1 MPPRQKVKTS
11 VPKVP
16 PHSQEAEQSVLGAL
30 MLDNRAWDRI
40 ADRISIQDFY
50 RSDHQLIF
58 ETMSRLV
65 DQHKPLDVLTI
76 AEALKAREQ
85 LSAAG
90 GEPYLYELAKNTP
103 SAANIVAYV
112 DIVRERA
119 ILRQLIEAGTDITH
133 DGFNPDGRDIKEL
146 LDTAEQRVFH
156 IAESRV
162 RGSGPIA
169 IGPLLTKATDRIDKL
184 FHSKQAI
191 TGLSSGFTDLDKLT
205 SGLQDGDLIV
215 VAGRPSMGKT
225 VFAINIAEVAAIKG
239 NIPVLV
245 FSMEMPAESLV
256 MRMLSSLGS
265 IDQHKVRTGQLK
277 DDDWPRITHAIE
289 MLSETK
295 LFIDDTP
302 ALTPSEIRSRARRL
316 AREHGGLGLIVID
329 YLQLMHVPGTKENRS
344 TEISEISRSLKA
356 LAKELNVPVVALS
369 QLNRSLEARVDK
381 RPVMSDLRECVT
393 GDTLICLADGRRV
406 PIQDLV
412 GHSPEVIAVDDKG
425 RLVCAKSEV
434 IWKVGE
440 RSVFEIKLASGRSI
454 KATAEHRLL
463 AFKGWRHV
471 KDFKVGDRLAIAHQ
485 VPEPDRLLQHC
496 QSDLFWDR
504 IVSIEEKGSEEV
516 YDLTVP
522 KYASWLA
529 DGVVSHNSGAI
540 EQDADLIAFIYRDE
554 VYHEDSPDKGKAEII
569 IAKHRNGPIG
579 KVILTFRGQY
589 TRFDNFSH
597 ESVPQ
602 RMPFGGVPV

>member
-1 MPPRQKVKTS
+1 MSPRQKVKTS

-40 ADRISIQDFY
+40 VDRISVQDFY
-50 RSDHQLIF
+50 HSDHQLIF
-58 ETMSRLV
+58 ETMNRLV

-90 GEPYLYELAKNTP
+90 GEVYLYELAKNTP
-103 SAANIVAYV
+103 SAANIIAYA

-184 FHSKQAI
+184 FHSKQVI

-225 VFAINIAEVAAIKG
+225 VFVINIAEVAAIKG

-369 QLNRSLEARVDK
+369 QLNRSLEGRVDK
-381 RPVMSDLRECVT
+381 RPVMSDLRE
-393 GDTLICLADGRRV
+393 
-406 PIQDLV
+406 
-412 GHSPEVIAVDDKG
+412 
-425 RLVCAKSEV
+425 
-434 IWKVGE
+434 
-440 RSVFEIKLASGRSI
+440 
-454 KATAEHRLL
+454 
-463 AFKGWRHV
+463 
-471 KDFKVGDRLAIAHQ
+471 
-485 VPEPDRLLQHC
+485 
-496 QSDLFWDR
+496 
-504 IVSIEEKGSEEV
+504 
-516 YDLTVP
+516 
-522 KYASWLA
+522 
-529 DGVVSHNSGAI
+529 SGAI